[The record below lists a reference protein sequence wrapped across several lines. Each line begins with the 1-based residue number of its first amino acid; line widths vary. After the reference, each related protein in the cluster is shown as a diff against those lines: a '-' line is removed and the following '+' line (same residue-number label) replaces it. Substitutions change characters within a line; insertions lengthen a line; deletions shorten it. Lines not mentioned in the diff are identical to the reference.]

1 MICNKRLHSYECCKL
16 LSLIGLVFA
25 GQGGEVAA
33 HDQHPARALHPGA
46 AGRHAAV
53 PAPDEPLQ
61 G

>member
-1 MICNKRLHSYECCKL
+1 MVVHPIKAQVFCL
-16 LSLIGLVFA
+16 FA